1 MLKALSSVSNRSMFV
16 LSPFRN
22 LSLVISVVCS
32 LALHVLIL
40 YNKRIASLFGVTAL
54 TGRHWKVVAAFALP
68 LLVIEEV
75 LKFVDAQVAA
85 ARNEDSSR
93 DSESD
98 PLKRD
103 SVAPTVN
110 IF

>member
-40 YNKRIASLFGVTAL
+40 YNKRIAALFGVTAL

-85 ARNEDSSR
+85 ARTEGRSR